1 MPWSLIF
8 VTCGFS
14 NTVVSLSAWNMGQSR
29 VCSYVA
35 LIPYQGAIVQPSFS
49 ARKKRNIRYVPWLTK
64 QNYKILLALLSSKVL
79 FTIFDRETYI
89 VLLPQDFLYVHHS
102 MFFRT
107 FSLSFRVKFSRLEY
121 SPAMKSANELDAP
134 ISSKHFFASNSV
146 LSKQNVHFLCWN
158 QLNVSKYT
166 RLS

>member
-49 ARKKRNIRYVPWLTK
+49 ARKKRNIRYPD
-64 QNYKILLALLSSKVL
+64 LLSQFLTGKHILFYFHKTSFMFITQCFLEHSVL
-79 FTIFDRETYI
+79 NLT
-89 VLLPQDFLYVHHS
+89 LN
-102 MFFRT
+102 
-107 FSLSFRVKFSRLEY
+107 FRVKFSRLEY

>member
-1 MPWSLIF
+1 MYLNVQKTTYFMNQSWDMIPRSLLHKKF
-8 VTCGFS
+8 CWLFWVLKYFS
-14 NTVVSLSAWNMGQSR
+14 QFLTGKHILF
-29 VCSYVA
+29 YFHKT
-35 LIPYQGAIVQPSFS
+35 SFMFITQCFLEHS
-49 ARKKRNIRYVPWLTK
+49 VLNLTL
-64 QNYKILLALLSSKVL
+64 N
-79 FTIFDRETYI
+79 
-89 VLLPQDFLYVHHS
+89 
-102 MFFRT
+102 
-107 FSLSFRVKFSRLEY
+107 FRVKFSRLEY